1 MKLQQLRYVWEVA
14 RHGLNVSETAQS
26 LHTSQPGI
34 SKQIRLLEDELGIE
48 IFTRTG
54 KHLSHVTPAGAEVI
68 KKAGEILNQVGSIK
82 RVAEEFRDE
91 LEGELSLATTHTQAR
106 YALPAVID
114 RFIAQYPK
122 VSLQMH
128 QGSPHQIASLASDGD
143 ADFAI
148 ATEAMEHFT
157 DLVMLPCYR
166 WNRCIVVP
174 KDHPLT
180 KKKKLSLA
188 DVAGYGIVTYVFGF
202 TGRSKLD
209 DAFRAAGLLPN
220 VVFTATDADVIKT
233 YVRLG
238 IGIGIIARMAY
249 DEQADD
255 DLVALD
261 VAHLFESSVTMIG
274 CWRGTFLRGFMYDFI
289 ESFAPHLSRDK
300 VEQALALP
308 DQAAVDAFFSNETLP
323 VR

>member
-1 MKLQQLRYVWEVA
+1 M
-14 RHGLNVSETAQS
+14 
-26 LHTSQPGI
+26 
-34 SKQIRLLEDELGIE
+34 
-48 IFTRTG
+48 
-54 KHLSHVTPAGAEVI
+54 
-68 KKAGEILNQVGSIK
+68 
-82 RVAEEFRDE
+82 
-91 LEGELSLATTHTQAR
+91 
-106 YALPAVID
+106 
-114 RFIAQYPK
+114 
-122 VSLQMH
+122 
-128 QGSPHQIASLASDGD
+128 
-143 ADFAI
+143 
-148 ATEAMEHFT
+148 
-157 DLVMLPCYR
+157 
-166 WNRCIVVP
+166 VP

-188 DVAGYGIVTYVFGF
+188 DVADYGIVTYVFGF

-249 DEQADD
+249 DEQADH

-274 CWRGTFLRGFMYDFI
+274 CRRGTFLRGFMYDFI
-289 ESFAPHLSRDK
+289 ESFAPHLSRAK

-308 DQAAVDAFFSNETLP
+308 DQAAVDAFFSDETLP
-323 VR
+323 IR